1 MESLNQNELVTLVKS
16 VFPPFAQDRV
26 LAILVDIPGDE
37 SEDNENWRIRRQLAE
52 QWAHHLQASCPHLDL
67 ERVDLIAYTSV
78 GSNNADLPGVGT
90 IIEKNLPVNKIGLK
104 KAGTTKPFAEIFQTT
119 QLFLAPTEYSTTA
132 PLKMAAK
139 KYGFRAAT
147 MPGFCPE
154 MIPALRIDYG
164 AVNERVQFLKKKLD
178 AAISADVLFLV
189 DEKQEYRV
197 HFDLRYRP
205 AHASGGRFPEA
216 GVAGNVPSGETYI
229 VPYEGEK
236 GEPSQTNGILP
247 VQFEDEIVL
256 FEIKENRAVKVKSSG
271 KISEEQAQYLQNE
284 PAYGNMAELG
294 FGVLADFGLKPIGE
308 ILLDEK
314 LGFHIAF
321 GRSEHFG
328 GAVGPKQF
336 SSATAVVHIDRIYL
350 PETQPRIRVRSI
362 YLQYNAQ
369 EKEMIMQDGKY
380 LQWS

>member
-1 MESLNQNELVTLVKS
+1 MESLNKSELVSLVKS
-16 VFPPFAQDRV
+16 VFPPLAQDRV
-26 LAILVDIPGDE
+26 LAILVDIPLNEND
-37 SEDNENWRIRRQLAE
+37 DNENWRIRRQLAQ
-52 QWAHHLQASCPHLDL
+52 QWAHDLQASGLGL
-67 ERVDLIAYTSV
+67 ERVHLIAYTSV
-78 GSNNADLPGVGT
+78 GSNNADLPAVGT
-90 IIEKNLPVNKIGLK
+90 IIEKYLPTSKLDLEQ
-104 KAGTTKPFAEIFQTT
+104 AGTVKPFTEIFQTT

-178 AAISADVLFLV
+178 AASSADVRFLV
-189 DEKQEYRV
+189 DKDEAFHVY
-197 HFDLRYRP
+197 FDLRYRP
-205 AHASGGRFPEA
+205 AHASGGRFPEP

-236 GEPSQTNGILP
+236 GEPSQTNGVLP
-247 VQFEDEIVL
+247 VQFGDEIVL
-256 FEIKENRAVKVKSSG
+256 FEIKENRAVKVMSSG
-271 KISEEQAQYLQNE
+271 KTSREQAEYLHSE

-336 SSATAVVHIDRIYL
+336 SSPAAVVHIDRIYI
-350 PETQPRIRVRSI
+350 PETQPRIRVQSI
-362 YLQYNAQ
+362 GLSYNER
-369 EKEMIMQDGKY
+369 EKETIMKDGKY
-380 LQWS
+380 LLWS